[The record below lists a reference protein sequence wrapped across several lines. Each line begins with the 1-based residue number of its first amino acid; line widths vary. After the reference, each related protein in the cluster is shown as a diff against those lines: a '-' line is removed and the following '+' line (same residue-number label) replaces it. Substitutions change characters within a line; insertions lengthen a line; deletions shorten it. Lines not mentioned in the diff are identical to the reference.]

1 MSRTPKFK
9 YSKTPAGWCINV
21 PATVTASG
29 KRERHFHKTRDAAAA
44 HSQELREKFLDHG
57 GNSSLITPSLA
68 EDATLAADLLKP
80 WNASLLDAA
89 RAYVAHR
96 EREGASVPLRDATAA
111 FLLSCDGLRDRTV
124 AGYRQVCAR
133 LDAALGDRLLASVT
147 ADEITEAAALA
158 ASGSAASNRYRC
170 ARAFWRWSAKRKWCD
185 AETIAAIQ
193 SPRVS
198 SEGEISVLTVAEA
211 TVLLTTAEEHFPEAV
226 ASYALQL
233 FGGIRV
239 EEIIRLEAAH
249 VSATGIDIT
258 AAVAKKSRRRHIT
271 PSATLSAWLTAH
283 PFEPC
288 PRWDEVNA
296 ACRRLAGW
304 DVSSRLLTNPPE
316 PTRGSW
322 PQNAMRHS
330 FASYAI
336 AAGTPLEE
344 MLFAFGHTGG
354 PALLRQN
361 YLGRASK
368 KTALAFFALRPG
380 GTSAKAQLE
389 TVEGAA

>member
-1 MSRTPKFK
+1 MARNPKFK
-9 YSKTPAGWCINV
+9 YVKTASGWRINIPASM
-21 PATVTASG
+21 TLSG
-29 KRERHFHKTRDAAAA
+29 KRERHFHKTRDQAAA
-44 HSQELREKFLDHG
+44 HSQELREKFLEHG
-57 GNSSLITPSLA
+57 GNASTITPSLA
-68 EDATLAADLLKP
+68 EDAVKAVDLLRP
-80 WNASLLDAA
+80 WNASILEAA
-89 RAYVAHR
+89 RLYVAHK
-96 EREGASVPLRDATAA
+96 EREGASVPVSEATAA

-133 LDAALGDRLLASVT
+133 LDVNLGDRLLAT
-147 ADEITEAAALA
+147 ITPKEIAEATDLSS
-158 ASGSAASNRYRC
+158 SGSASANRYRC
-170 ARAFWRWSAKRKWCD
+170 VRAFWRWSAKRKWCD
-185 AETIAAIQ
+185 VETFAAIQ
-193 SPRVS
+193 APRVS

-211 TVLLTTAEEHFPEAV
+211 AVLLTTAEEHFPEAV

-233 FGGIRV
+233 FAGIRV
-239 EEIIRLEAAH
+239 EEIIRLESEH
-249 VSATGIDIT
+249 VSPIGIDIT

-271 PSATLSAWLTAH
+271 PSPTLAAWLEKH

-288 PRWDEVNA
+288 PRWEEVNA

-304 DVSSRLLTNPPE
+304 NVSSRLLKNPPS

-322 PQNAMRHS
+322 PQNVMRHS

-336 AAGTPLEE
+336 AIGTPLEE
-344 MLFAFGHTGG
+344 MLFSFGHTGG

-368 KTALAFFALRPG
+368 KDALAYFELTPKG
-380 GTSAKAQLE
+380 VKIPKLQ